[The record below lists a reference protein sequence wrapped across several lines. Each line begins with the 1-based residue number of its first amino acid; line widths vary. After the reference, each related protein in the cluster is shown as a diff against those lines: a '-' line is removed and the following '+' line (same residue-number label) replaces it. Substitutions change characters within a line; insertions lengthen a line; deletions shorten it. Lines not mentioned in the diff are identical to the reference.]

1 MYWGPGA
8 VAAIPAAALAAL
20 LPCRGLSLRFTRRAA
35 RQPVTPPSREVRP
48 RVPCVGPDA
57 SHRRGSRSHPDRR
70 TVVDSVIAPGWSY
83 PLCACSEFAPAH
95 RPLRVRPHWRR
106 RRATGCR
113 TGTPTPSVPRTTV
126 NGGLNV
132 RIRIWTRRPEVERSQ
147 RPAMHTVSRYNYVG
161 GRCGLAGTAVA
172 AEDCAVVVNAPR
184 AAANTFPDP
193 ALKLP

>member
-106 RRATGCR
+106 A
-113 TGTPTPSVPRTTV
+113 TPTVAEPVRRLRASARTYGKRWIKCSNQNLDEAARSNAASGRPCIRYHGIITS
-126 NGGLNV
+126 GGAADSRGL
-132 RIRIWTRRPEVERSQ
+132 RS
-147 RPAMHTVSRYNYVG
+147 
-161 GRCGLAGTAVA
+161 RC
-172 AEDCAVVVNAPR
+172 AEDCAVVAGG
-184 AAANTFPDP
+184 
-193 ALKLP
+193 